1 MTSQRL
7 SDTASKLDAASK
19 LLRAKPEQSLIG
31 DVGRAHGD
39 ARSAAASLAQQ
50 ARALHL
56 FDILDAPETQAVAC
70 IADLD
75 RHAAVYATCA
85 GLFLSLC
92 GGVVHKLAASPC
104 ADVLRCAAQL
114 LRKTAARQAQASD
127 VGRLEAAVDAV
138 GRLAWQPGSAAVLL
152 IERQEGLMRDALQE
166 LLEAVEEGAGEQ
178 GEGEGEEEEEELIH
192 QPALALA
199 VRQLLESTLS
209 TVHASRAAAV
219 RSTADSGQSRLA
231 EQLSAGAKAASQ
243 LVDSLVCA
251 LVHED
256 DADGVASYSTSLGKV
271 VRKLH
276 SLGAGGAD
284 AGAAALDA
292 LVERCVTE
300 ARCAAGEEGEEGAVL
315 SATAQLANASLKST

>member
-166 LLEAVEEGAGEQ
+166 LLEA
-178 GEGEGEEEEEELIH
+178 
-192 QPALALA
+192 
-199 VRQLLESTLS
+199 LLESTLS

-256 DADGVASYSTSLGKV
+256 DADGVASYSTSLGK
-271 VRKLH
+271 
-276 SLGAGGAD
+276 
-284 AGAAALDA
+284 
-292 LVERCVTE
+292 
-300 ARCAAGEEGEEGAVL
+300 ARRAAGEEGDEGAVL

>member
-1 MTSQRL
+1 MLAVAHPRLLLPSDVRPVKFPRKFFCAAWPSTTPARMTSQRL

-104 ADVLRCAAQL
+104 ADVLR
-114 LRKTAARQAQASD
+114 
-127 VGRLEAAVDAV
+127 
-138 GRLAWQPGSAAVLL
+138 
-152 IERQEGLMRDALQE
+152 
-166 LLEAVEEGAGEQ
+166 
-178 GEGEGEEEEEELIH
+178 
-192 QPALALA
+192 
-199 VRQLLESTLS
+199 LS
-209 TVHASRAAAV
+209 I
-219 RSTADSGQSRLA
+219 
-231 EQLSAGAKAASQ
+231 
-243 LVDSLVCA
+243 
-251 LVHED
+251 
-256 DADGVASYSTSLGKV
+256 
-271 VRKLH
+271 
-276 SLGAGGAD
+276 
-284 AGAAALDA
+284 
-292 LVERCVTE
+292 
-300 ARCAAGEEGEEGAVL
+300 
-315 SATAQLANASLKST
+315 